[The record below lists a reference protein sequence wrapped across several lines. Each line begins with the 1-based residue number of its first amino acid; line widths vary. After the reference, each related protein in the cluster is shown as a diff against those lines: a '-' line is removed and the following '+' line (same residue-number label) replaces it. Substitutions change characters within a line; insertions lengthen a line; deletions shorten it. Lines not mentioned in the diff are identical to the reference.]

1 MSAAGGG
8 ASRGGDAT
16 GGASRGSDAT
26 GGASRGGERR
36 AAALRDALLRFLG
49 REESAS
55 ARGLADTH
63 GLPLALRVEA
73 GDAIDDVRLI
83 SWDPERGELKLRA
96 PRNDSRFRPGDRLRL
111 GDGLS
116 PADAP
121 EVDFVSYDEET
132 GLLVA
137 SAPRWNG
144 NRARLDEALAGDGEL
159 ALDVSGGG
167 MEERF
172 RAVVADIFASRL
184 PHDAALVALLERAA
198 DALDAAPR
206 SDAAGPE
213 KERGR
218 AARESA
224 SDEEDAAAAE
234 ESARKMAARGVAL
247 NDAQRR
253 AFVAAWAAE
262 PFALVQGPP
271 GTGKTFLL
279 GLLLDALAWRRERLL
294 VAAGTNLAVNN
305 ALVAA
310 VEAARRAGAKP
321 PRIVRFR
328 PRPADRETLRAA
340 GIEIAQRMSDV
351 ALLPGQGVVVGMTT
365 HGAAALADE
374 CFDRVF
380 LDEAAQVTVAHAL
393 PALRRAPRG
402 ALFGDDAQLGPVL
415 AAEHDDGPAARSIF
429 ALLRGAAP
437 ATMLDETYRLND
449 DLCAFPSRVFYDG
462 RLRPAPGVGARRLAL
477 RAAGDVVD
485 QVLDPERG
493 AVFVAVDHVGRR
505 HWSPE
510 EAEAAA
516 TIAAALIERA
526 GLAADQLAVVA
537 PFRRQNAAI
546 ERLLRR
552 RLGKGAPLPVVDTVE
567 RIQGQER
574 EAVVLSLACSDPE
587 ALRARTDFFFSPL
600 RLNVALTRARTKLVV
615 LGSPRLLRLIPSDL
629 AGLRRVDIFHRLF
642 AELPTIAWPAANAP
656 SSAPR
661 KAPRSEKRRR

>member
-1 MSAAGGG
+1 
-8 ASRGGDAT
+8 
-16 GGASRGSDAT
+16 
-26 GGASRGGERR
+26 
-36 AAALRDALLRFLG
+36 
-49 REESAS
+49 
-55 ARGLADTH
+55 
-63 GLPLALRVEA
+63 
-73 GDAIDDVRLI
+73 
-83 SWDPERGELKLRA
+83 
-96 PRNDSRFRPGDRLRL
+96 
-111 GDGLS
+111 
-116 PADAP
+116 
-121 EVDFVSYDEET
+121 
-132 GLLVA
+132 
-137 SAPRWNG
+137 
-144 NRARLDEALAGDGEL
+144 
-159 ALDVSGGG
+159 
-167 MEERF
+167 
-172 RAVVADIFASRL
+172 
-184 PHDAALVALLERAA
+184 
-198 DALDAAPR
+198 
-206 SDAAGPE
+206 
-213 KERGR
+213 
-218 AARESA
+218 
-224 SDEEDAAAAE
+224 
-234 ESARKMAARGVAL
+234 
-247 NDAQRR
+247 
-253 AFVAAWAAE
+253 
-262 PFALVQGPP
+262 
-271 GTGKTFLL
+271 
-279 GLLLDALAWRRERLL
+279 
-294 VAAGTNLAVNN
+294 
-305 ALVAA
+305 AA

-552 RLGKGAPLPVVDTVE
+552 RLGKGAPLPVVDTIE

-615 LGSPRLLRLIPSDL
+615 LGSPRLLRLIPPDL
-629 AGLRRVDIFHRLF
+629 AGLRRIDIFHRLF

-656 SSAPR
+656 ASAPR